1 MLPESNIMYIEC
13 PTSIILNATYITQ
26 PEHVHTR
33 DAMLEEIKNILVFFN
48 NKN

>member
-13 PTSIILNATYITQ
+13 PTSIILNATYIT
-26 PEHVHTR
+26 PTR
-33 DAMLEEIKNILVFFN
+33 TCTYTGCNARRNKKYPRFFN